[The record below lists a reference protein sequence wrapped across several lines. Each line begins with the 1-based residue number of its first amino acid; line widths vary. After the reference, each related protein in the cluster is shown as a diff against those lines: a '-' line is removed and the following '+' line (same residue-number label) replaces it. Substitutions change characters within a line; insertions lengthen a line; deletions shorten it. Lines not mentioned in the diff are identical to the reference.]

1 MLCAAHAKAD
11 VGQTHQ
17 LKNQRSEILHRID
30 ELKKDSVVNLG
41 LVDSLQQT
49 VIALD
54 AQIMSSYDETVT
66 RMAQQKRS
74 WVGSAQ
80 GTALLALIAITVALL
95 AFALLGVARQKVM
108 ANENVGFRKV
118 YKEMG
123 KEFLADVSSD
133 DAADKRVLRVN
144 VVLIIGL
151 LFMGV
156 SVVAFLLRTL

>member
-1 MLCAAHAKAD
+1 
-11 VGQTHQ
+11 
-17 LKNQRSEILHRID
+17 
-30 ELKKDSVVNLG
+30 
-41 LVDSLQQT
+41 
-49 VIALD
+49 
-54 AQIMSSYDETVT
+54 MSSYDETVT

-80 GTALLALIAITVALL
+80 GTALLALIAIVVASL

-123 KEFLADVSSD
+123 KEFLANVSSD